1 MCLVCWWNSRF
12 FVMAIVRIPSV
23 LHLDQSRNGHVGA
36 PISHASNLF
45 IFHPHILL
53 PPFQLLMLTHCLL
66 LKHQCKIPVNESH
79 LFLPSQPPTSPLL
92 HFIFYTFSCPSSAMM
107 THIPTPYQHCSLF
120 STDYDLIVGTQNV
133 YKLPPFK
140 DGRSIWLLCINLVV
154 FSLPFCMLSCLI

>member
-1 MCLVCWWNSRF
+1 
-12 FVMAIVRIPSV
+12 MAIVRIPSV

-66 LKHQCKIPVNESH
+66 LKHWCKIPANESH

-92 HFIFYTFSCPSSAMM
+92 HFIFYTFSCPSSAM
-107 THIPTPYQHCSLF
+107 TPGIPTPFHTSLLPYTTSRLHCRDSKMYLSSLLSRMAWYQ
-120 STDYDLIVGTQNV
+120 YDSCI
-133 YKLPPFK
+133 
-140 DGRSIWLLCINLVV
+140 SI
-154 FSLPFCMLSCLI
+154 

>member
-1 MCLVCWWNSRF
+1 
-12 FVMAIVRIPSV
+12 MAIVRIPSV

-66 LKHQCKIPVNESH
+66 LKHWCKIPANESH

-92 HFIFYTFSCPSSAMM
+92 HFIFYTFSCPSSA
-107 THIPTPYQHCSLF
+107 TTPGIPTPYQHHLLF
-120 STDYDLIVGTQNV
+120 STDYDLIVGTLNV

-140 DGRSIWLLCINLVV
+140 DGWSIPLLCINLVV
-154 FSLPFCMLSCLI
+154 FSLPFHMLLCLV